1 MNRKE
6 FYLTGSW
13 MSYSAPFP
21 GKEWK
26 LTADC
31 FADGRLKFDPSMI
44 FRKYPLSQVAD
55 AFALY
60 KNPRDVHGKIM
71 LSCCS
76 MRNNGGFRKESHAHR
91 GRHCPIGPINS
102 AVII

>member
-1 MNRKE
+1 MRGVMLIATLIVLGAVVSILGTILIRGCKA
-6 FYLTGSW
+6 LSW
-13 MSYSAPFP
+13 EMVSRFP

-71 LSCCS
+71 L
-76 MRNNGGFRKESHAHR
+76 
-91 GRHCPIGPINS
+91 INEE
-102 AVII
+102 AI